1 MISKEV
7 LAKVN
12 KIIAVAVTKH
22 RIKVVLHNFTNMGNT
37 LQVTLVQ
44 DDYTSV
50 YRDGSGSAVN
60 WIHLDRKNCFAQ
72 LNDTLRWL
80 HTLENRHELRNM

>member
-22 RIKVVLHNFTNMGNT
+22 RINVALHNFTCFGSV
-37 LQVTLVQ
+37 LEVTQVQ
-44 DDYTSV
+44 DNHTSI
-50 YRDGSGSAVN
+50 YRDGSGSAIN
-60 WIHLDRKNCFAQ
+60 WIYLDRKNCFAQ
-72 LNDTLRWL
+72 LNETLRWL
-80 HTLENRHELRNM
+80 HTLENRDEM

>member
-22 RIKVVLHNFTNMGNT
+22 RINVALHNFTCSGSI
-37 LQVTLVQ
+37 LEVRQVR
-44 DDYTSV
+44 DDHTSV
-50 YRDGSGSAVN
+50 YRDGSGSAEN
-60 WIHLDRKNCFAQ
+60 WICLDRKNCFAQ
-72 LNDTLRWL
+72 LDETLRWL
-80 HTLENRHELRNM
+80 HTLENRDEM

>member
-22 RIKVVLHNFTNMGNT
+22 RTNVALHNFTSMGNT
-37 LQVTLVQ
+37 LQVAQVQ
-44 DDYTSV
+44 DGYASI
-50 YRDGSGSAVN
+50 YRDGSSSAVN
-60 WIHLDRKNCFAQ
+60 WVYLDRKNCLPK
-72 LNDTLRWL
+72 LNETLRWL
-80 HTLENRHELRNM
+80 RTLENRHD

>member
-22 RIKVVLHNFTNMGNT
+22 RINVVLHNFTSSGNT
-37 LQVTLVQ
+37 LQVAQVR
-44 DDYTSV
+44 DNHASV
-50 YRDGSGSAVN
+50 YRGGSSSAEN
-60 WIHLDRKNCFAQ
+60 WIYLDRGNCFAQ
-72 LNDTLRWL
+72 LNATLHWL
-80 HTLENRHELRNM
+80 HTLENRHVQKI

>member
-12 KIIAVAVTKH
+12 KIIAVAVTK
-22 RIKVVLHNFTNMGNT
+22 RCINVALHNFTCFGSV
-37 LQVTLVQ
+37 LEVTQVQ
-44 DDYTSV
+44 DNHTSI
-50 YRDGSGSAVN
+50 YRDGSRSAVN

-72 LNDTLRWL
+72 LNATLHWL
-80 HTLENRHELRNM
+80 HTLEDRHGL